1 MPSRHYRSPIN
12 YSFDIIQQCIAS
24 LERLHNCRDHM
35 DFALKTALEAPTPG
49 EDAFKA
55 DVDACVAKFVEVMD
69 DDLNTADGI
78 TALFDMV
85 RVINTFL
92 AEPRSRD
99 AVEYAIRRFDELT
112 SVLGLLYD
120 RQSDEL
126 DSEIEALIEARQQA
140 RAAKNFAEAD
150 RIRDELKARGIELKD
165 TPQGVQWSRV
175 K

>member
-1 MPSRHYRSPIN
+1 
-12 YSFDIIQQCIAS
+12 
-24 LERLHNCRDHM
+24 
-35 DFALKTALEAPTPG
+35 
-49 EDAFKA
+49 
-55 DVDACVAKFVEVMD
+55 
-69 DDLNTADGI
+69 
-78 TALFDMV
+78 MV